1 MSSHAAGVRTCRI
14 ADLIIP
20 LVIQII
26 YQYNEKSRLANDE
39 MLSPFE
45 LSVLLISISNLPSNI
60 RPQQSTQWL

>member
-1 MSSHAAGVRTCRI
+1 MSSHTAGVRTCRI

-26 YQYNEKSRLANDE
+26 YQYNEKSRLTNEE

-45 LSVLLISISNLPSNI
+45 LSVLLIPIFDLPLNI